1 MIWLVLIFFSRSLIR
16 SFSYNSCFLIL
27 ISVLFSESMYSQQ
40 VISEFT
46 TINSNTGCGSLVVE
60 FQDMS
65 NGNPNAWLWDFG
77 NGYTSTQQNPIVF
90 YNSPGY
96 YRVELTVSNGIDS
109 STKSVSDYIQ
119 IHDNP
124 SSNFFTNNSTN
135 FCAPFEI
142 SFSNNSSSSSNIT
155 QWVWEFGDGG
165 GSFLEN
171 PVHE

>member
-16 SFSYNSCFLIL
+16 NFSYNSCFLIL

-109 STKSVSDYIQ
+109 STKSVSEYIQ

-124 SSNFFTNNSTN
+124 S
-135 FCAPFEI
+135 
-142 SFSNNSSSSSNIT
+142 
-155 QWVWEFGDGG
+155 
-165 GSFLEN
+165 
-171 PVHE
+171 